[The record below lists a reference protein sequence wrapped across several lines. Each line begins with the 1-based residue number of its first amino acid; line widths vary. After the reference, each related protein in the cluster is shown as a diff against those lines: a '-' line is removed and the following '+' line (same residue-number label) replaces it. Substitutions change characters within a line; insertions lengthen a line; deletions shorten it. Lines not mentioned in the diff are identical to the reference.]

1 LLNTGKYGIKDEC
14 FFALKQN
21 GGFVFWPHKYLN
33 FGGTMK
39 SINCKIFTLAAFV
52 AMAAFLSLA
61 FEAQAQ
67 TPSTIGVFDLQK
79 VLNDSKK
86 GKSARSGLETKFK
99 KMQNELKTKENELN
113 KLSGDLRKQVEA
125 KSITPENFRKKDEEL
140 KKKVSAYQ
148 EQLAKYNEDMR
159 KSEEAALKPLVDKAV
174 AEASNLGRQRGYV
187 VVLEIQQA
195 GVVFAADGLDMTA
208 EVMKAVDK

>member
-1 LLNTGKYGIKDEC
+1 MKTINRTL
-14 FFALKQN
+14 FAVIAAAVML
-21 GGFVFWPHKYLN
+21 
-33 FGGTMK
+33 
-39 SINCKIFTLAAFV
+39 AFV
-52 AMAAFLSLA
+52 SVS

-67 TPSTIGVFDLQK
+67 TQSAIGVFDLQK

-86 GKSARSGLETKFK
+86 GKAARSNLEAKFK
-99 KMQNELKTKENELN
+99 KMQNELKAKESELN

-125 KSITPENFRKKDEEL
+125 KSITPEAFRKKDEEL
-140 KKKVSAYQ
+140 KKKVTAYQ

-174 AEASNLGRQRGYV
+174 AVASDMGRQRGYV
-187 VVLEIQQA
+187 AVLEIQQA
-195 GVVFAADGLDMTA
+195 GVVYAADGLDMTA